1 MMAQASNLAQ
11 LLAPGARARN
21 LDLKALLAI
30 ASHEGAG
37 GGIGDGGHAFG
48 PFQLNDAGGVLTGKL
63 AGMTPQ
69 QKNAWAWSPAGIRFA
84 EDGIARVAA
93 GQHGAQAIESIASKF
108 ERPANVQAEISDA
121 LAHYGKGSGPVPSS
135 ATSVPVSAGA
145 QAPSPRAPA
154 GNLLGSLIAST
165 NTSLGLGSSPGLA
178 SLFQQRTVA
187 SPATARPAAPL
198 VPQAGRRGGL
208 TTVDGIQVD
217 PAIASSLKQV
227 IARFGVTPT
236 SGYRSASHNAAVGGA
251 QHSDHLSGDA
261 VDFGGSPQALAA
273 LYKYAQ
279 GRYAYVE
286 PMSQAKNHVH
296 ISFLGQ
302 KR

>member
-1 MMAQASNLAQ
+1 MANQNLAQ
-11 LLAPGARARN
+11 LLAPGAKARN

-63 AGMTPQ
+63 GGMTPE
-69 QKNAWAWSPAGIRFA
+69 QKNAWAWSPAGIRYA

-93 GQHGAQAIESIASKF
+93 GQHGAQAIESIASRF

-121 LAHYGKGSGPVPSS
+121 LAHYGKNAGPLPSG
-135 ATSVPVSAGA
+135 AAAPVSVGA

-165 NTSLGLGSSPGLA
+165 NQSLGLGSSPGLA
-178 SLFQQRTVA
+178 SLFQQHA
-187 SPATARPAAPL
+187 SPAVSRPAAPL
-198 VPQAGRRGGL
+198 VPQAGRQGGL
-208 TTVDGIQVD
+208 TTIDGVQVD
-217 PAIASSLKQV
+217 PAIAGSLRQV
-227 IARFGVTPT
+227 ISRFGVTPT
-236 SGYRSASHNAAVGGA
+236 SGYRSADHNAAVGGA
-251 QHSDHLSGDA
+251 RNSDHLSGDA
-261 VDFGGSPQALAA
+261 VDFGGNPAALAA

-279 GRYAYVE
+279 GRYPYVE
-286 PMSQAKNHVH
+286 PMSQAKDHVH
-296 ISFLGQ
+296 ISFARNG
-302 KR
+302 K

>member
-1 MMAQASNLAQ
+1 MAQASNLAQ
-11 LLAPGARARN
+11 LLAPGAKARN

-63 AGMTPQ
+63 AGMTPE
-69 QKNAWAWSPAGIRFA
+69 QKNAWAWSPAGIRYA

-93 GQHGAQAIESIASKF
+93 GEHGAQAITDIATRY
-108 ERPANVQAEISDA
+108 ERPANVQGEISDA
-121 LAHYGKGSGPVPSS
+121 LAHYGKNAGPQPQG
-135 ATSVPVSAGA
+135 ATASVSVGA
-145 QAPSPRAPA
+145 QAPSPRAPT

-178 SLFQQRTVA
+178 SLFQQHPIA

-208 TTVDGIQVD
+208 ATIDGIQVD
-217 PAIASSLKQV
+217 PAIAGSLRQV
-227 IARFGVTPT
+227 ISRFGVTPT
-236 SGYRSASHNAAVGGA
+236 SGYRSAGHNAAVGGA

-261 VDFGGSPQALAA
+261 VDFGGNPAALAA

-279 GRYAYVE
+279 GRFPYTE
-286 PMSQAKNHVH
+286 PWAQTGGSHVH
-296 ISFLGQ
+296 ISF